1 MSLLNN
7 LFGKNKQEHAVDAF
21 WKKLETL
28 EQLEEIK
35 KLSFER
41 PVVIFKHSTRC
52 SISRMAWNQFQKRFN
67 ISDDKMVVYYLD
79 LIEYRSISNAIAD
92 DFAVQHQSPQILVI
106 KDGVSVFN
114 ASHEDIDAKDLEE
127 FVSV

>member
-7 LFGKNKQEHAVDAF
+7 LFGKNKQEPEVDAF
-21 WKKLETL
+21 WKTLETN

-35 KLSFER
+35 KLSFEKA
-41 PVVIFKHSTRC
+41 VVIFKHSTRC

-67 ISDDKMVVYYLD
+67 ISDDKMVLYYLD

-92 DFAVQHQSPQILVI
+92 DFEVQHQSPQILVI

-114 ASHEDIDAKDLEE
+114 ASHENIDAKVLEE